1 MLNLTGQVPLALRA
15 VGALLRMPNSPGIST
30 IIEKLR
36 RHTLMTLSHKELPK
50 DDRVNVSISVSYHY
64 LRPKLRM
71 LGRVLVNFPGSF
83 DEPAAHSIFKAANA
97 ITLQD
102 ALQELVQRSLLQYD
116 AYTRRYHFH
125 RLIKQFFLDIQRYSQ
140 NRDNEN
146 SLFLVR
152 FQWHYIQQL
161 EISLF
166 AENFAKAV
174 ALLDT
179 EKHNAQ
185 HLVKTITEDA
195 HTFPQKYRWRLLE
208 RFHGPINSA
217 FVICRIPVRE
227 MYSMVT
233 NLIDGLVP
241 KTKRRYELYV
251 SFLLMISK
259 YNEELFG
266 V

>member
-1 MLNLTGQVPLALRA
+1 MPLALRA

-30 IIEKLR
+30 IIKKLR
-36 RHTLMTLSHKELPK
+36 RYTLKTLSHKELPK

-71 LGRVLVNFPGSF
+71 LSRILVNFPGSF

-97 ITLQD
+97 AILQD

-125 RLIKQFFLDIQRYSQ
+125 RLIKQFFLDVQRYSQ
-140 NRDNEN
+140 NRDTEN
-146 SLFLVR
+146 RLFLVR

-161 EISLF
+161 ENVLVY
-166 AENFAKAV
+166 NFAKAL

-179 EKHNAQ
+179 EKHNVQ

-195 HTFPQKYRWRLLE
+195 RPFPHKYRWRLLE
-208 RFHGPINSA
+208 RFHGPINGA
-217 FVICRIPVRE
+217 FIICRIPVKE
-227 MYSMVT
+227 LYGMVT

-241 KTKRRYELYV
+241 DTERRYELFV
-251 SFLLMISK
+251 SF
-259 YNEELFG
+259 
-266 V
+266 